1 MLSQLFG
8 LNLLR
13 LLVAVIIFLHGGYRV
28 LHGGIEPFGQYLGQ
42 QGFPLGLIWSVG
54 VTGLELI
61 GPLFLLIN
69 RYVSVFCL
77 LFIVLYSTGVALL
90 HAKVGWFV
98 VGPGRNG
105 AEFSALLI
113 AVLLVL
119 MVQHWPARR

>member
-13 LLVAVIIFLHGGYRV
+13 LMVAVIIFLHGGYR
-28 LHGGIEPFGQYLGQ
+28 LLNGGIEPFGQYLSQ
-42 QGFPLGLIWSVG
+42 QGFPLGLIWAAA

-69 RYVSVFCL
+69 RYVSMFCL
-77 LFIVLYSTGVALL
+77 LFILLYSTGVALL

-105 AEFSALLI
+105 AEFSVLLI
-113 AVLLVL
+113 TVLLVL

>member
-28 LHGGIEPFGQYLGQ
+28 LHGGIEPFGQYLSQ

>member
-13 LLVAVIIFLHGGYRV
+13 LLVAVIIFLHGGHRV
-28 LHGGIEPFGQYLGQ
+28 LHGGIEPFGQYLSQ
-42 QGFPLGLIWSVG
+42 QGFPLGLIWSVC

-61 GPLFLLIN
+61 GPLFLLMN